1 MEEVMRRVE
10 EIARAL
16 SVLRLPA
23 APGEYDMHELVER
36 ALEQAELPVA
46 HEVRLGPGRRIDFM
60 CGGVGIE
67 VKKGKPARAAVL
79 SQLRRY
85 ALSGE
90 VEALIVVAPG
100 DLRLAARD
108 RRGTG
113 TVCSAGQAVGGGVA
127 LRRRSKSFK
136 HAMQAREMYAARDEY
151 IRQRYGDA
159 EDSDAGAEN
168 IADEQPM
175 QRLSTEPKSA
185 ECSPDAET
193 GDPHGLAET
202 CGAGTDAS
210 DALDECGKGHG

>member
-85 ALSGE
+85 ALSGA

-100 DLRLAARD
+100 DLRLPRAIGGVPVRCVALARLW
-108 RRGTG
+108 
-113 TVCSAGQAVGGGVA
+113 GVA
-127 LRRRSKSFK
+127 L
-136 HAMQAREMYAARDEY
+136 
-151 IRQRYGDA
+151 
-159 EDSDAGAEN
+159 
-168 IADEQPM
+168 P
-175 QRLSTEPKSA
+175 
-185 ECSPDAET
+185 
-193 GDPHGLAET
+193 
-202 CGAGTDAS
+202 
-210 DALDECGKGHG
+210 